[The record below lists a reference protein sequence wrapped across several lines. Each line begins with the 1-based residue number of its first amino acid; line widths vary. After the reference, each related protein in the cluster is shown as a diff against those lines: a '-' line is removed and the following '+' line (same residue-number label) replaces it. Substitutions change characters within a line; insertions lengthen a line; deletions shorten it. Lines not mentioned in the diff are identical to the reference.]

1 MANEK
6 KVTVVGE
13 NDSVNTDVN
22 ENVEWVKASEL
33 SIEEIKK
40 LETFPVTFRKV
51 ITKNNKTGDKTTR
64 FSMKLVMADDFFI
77 EDRIE
82 HSDFFNF
89 VYSYAKAIAHL
100 STDLKSGV

>member
-51 ITKNNKTGDKTTR
+51 ITKN
-64 FSMKLVMADDFFI
+64 V
-77 EDRIE
+77 
-82 HSDFFNF
+82 
-89 VYSYAKAIAHL
+89 KAIPYL
-100 STDLKSGV
+100 WKS